1 MKLSA
6 KYQASTEQKN
16 YVINFTHSMINLLC
30 GILNNKT
37 MITLCVMPNFK
48 GTRQENVQA
57 LIVCLFLDM
66 LYILPLTINI

>member
-1 MKLSA
+1 
-6 KYQASTEQKN
+6 
-16 YVINFTHSMINLLC
+16 MINSLC